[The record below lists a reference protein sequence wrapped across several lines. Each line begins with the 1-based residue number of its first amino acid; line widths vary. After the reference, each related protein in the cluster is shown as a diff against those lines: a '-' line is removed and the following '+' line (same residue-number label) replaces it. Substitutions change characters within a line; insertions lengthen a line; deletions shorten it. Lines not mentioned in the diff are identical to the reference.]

1 MTEVKDALGRAV
13 SRRSF
18 LGTTALAGLGVAGA
32 GTLLAGCGG
41 GSGSGGSGG
50 SGDGGKKEG
59 GGPITWANWAN
70 PGEAVRFKE
79 FSADYTKQHGV
90 QVTWQQVVG
99 DYQPKIM
106 TQLAGGAAPDA
117 FYVNTEMMSTLISSN
132 KAVALDDFLSS
143 ADSPVKVEDFHP
155 GLMPWCK
162 GEDGKLYGLP
172 VDCNPL
178 VVWYNKGMLTEA
190 GVTED
195 PGASFAA
202 GKWNQATF
210 DDVLTKIKA
219 TGKRGIVV
227 EAAWADFTSWIT
239 TWGGTAFDPDSGKCV
254 WDTDPKAQEALAWL
268 FDHFKAGT
276 ITYGG
281 SLPKG
286 QGAEQLFYAGQ
297 MAMVT
302 KGRWILPNLKKL
314 KNLQYDLAP
323 YPSPDGKTVMPV
335 NIPVAAM
342 SVQTGAKDK
351 DASLMFLGRYCNA
364 DGQKFRLSGGGNAV
378 PAVSGLEDIVLEDN
392 LPPGGKFFNE
402 VAKVGYAIPLI
413 IATNPKV
420 ATNIQPTIDAIIKG
434 GADSKEFAKKIA
446 SYINNGGK

>member
-32 GTLLAGCGG
+32 GTLLAGCGS
-41 GSGSGGSGG
+41 GSGSGGGG
-50 SGDGGKKEG
+50 EGGKEG

-99 DYQPKIM
+99 DYQPKLM

-117 FYVNTEMMSTLISSN
+117 FYVEDTMMSTLIGSG
-132 KAVALDDFLSS
+132 KAVALDEFLATSD
-143 ADSPVKVEDFHP
+143 APVKVDDFHP
-155 GLMPWCK
+155 GLLPWCK

-172 VDCNPL
+172 VDCNPI
-178 VVWYNKGMLTEA
+178 VVWYNKGMLSEA
-190 GVTED
+190 GVTAD
-195 PGASFAA
+195 PGAALAA
-202 GKWNQATF
+202 GTWNQATF
-210 DDVLTKIKA
+210 DDMLTKIKA

-227 EAAWADFTSWIT
+227 EAGWGDFTSLIT
-239 TWGGTAFDPDSGKCV
+239 TFGGTAFDPDSGKCV
-254 WDTDPKAQEALAWL
+254 WDTDPKAQEILAWM

-314 KNLQYDLAP
+314 KNLDYDMAP
-323 YPSPDGKTVMPV
+323 YPSEDGKTVMPV
-335 NIPVAAM
+335 NVAVAAM

-351 DASLMFLGRYCNA
+351 DASLMFLGRYVNA

-378 PAVSGLEDIVLEDN
+378 PSVKGLDDIVLEDN
-392 LPPGGKFFNE
+392 LPPNGKFFNE
-402 VAKVGYAIPLI
+402 VAAVGYSIPLI
-413 IATNPKV
+413 IATNAKV
-420 ATNIQPTIDAIIKG
+420 ATNLKTFMDATVKA
-434 GADSKEFAKKIA
+434 GADSQEFAKKTA
-446 SYINNGGK
+446 AYINDGGK